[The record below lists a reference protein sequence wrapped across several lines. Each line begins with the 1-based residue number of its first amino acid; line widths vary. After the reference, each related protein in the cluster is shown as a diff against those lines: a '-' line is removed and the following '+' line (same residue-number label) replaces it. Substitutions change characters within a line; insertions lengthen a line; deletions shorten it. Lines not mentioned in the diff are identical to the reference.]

1 MYDKIKKKGG
11 GGGGGYKEMCP
22 LFHPQRT
29 YSSYVKS
36 TPN

>member
-1 MYDKIKKKGG
+1 MYDKIKKK
-11 GGGGGYKEMCP
+11 GGGYKEMCP